1 MRLSKWLF
9 LIAAWCFISCPANA
23 EPGWPLPQGVKSIEV
38 NGYDMAY
45 QEAGSGAPIIL
56 VHGAVTDYRFW
67 SAQVPEFAGKY
78 HVIAVSLRHFYPE
91 IWDGR
96 GDDFSVDQHAADLAA
111 FVKKL
116 NLGKVHLLGH
126 SRGGAVALLV
136 AIKTP
141 ELIKSL
147 ILSDASGLEMLLPD
161 TPENQKLAA
170 EGRELRAALARNLT
184 TGNRELASQVFVD
197 SLIGPGAWSR
207 RTLDQ
212 RQMTLDNLGTGLT
225 AEERPTVTCGQ
236 VAKFDFPILLL
247 NGDRSP
253 RRYPEMFAAM
263 RRCRNIPQ
271 PTIIPNGTHAMN
283 RDNPPAFNAAVLDF
297 LAPQQ

>member
-1 MRLSKWLF
+1 MRLSMWLVFIAGCF
-9 LIAAWCFISCPANA
+9 LSWPANA
-23 EPGWPLPQGVKSIEV
+23 EPRWPLPQGVKSIEV

-111 FVKKL
+111 FVEKL

-136 AIKTP
+136 AVKTP

-161 TPENQKLAA
+161 TPENQKLGA
-170 EGRELRAALARNLT
+170 EGRELSAALARNLA

-263 RRCRNIPQ
+263 RRCRSVPR
-271 PTIIPNGTHAMN
+271 PTLIPNATHGMN
-283 RDNPPAFNAAVLDF
+283 RDNPAAFNAAVLDF
-297 LAPQQ
+297 LARQQ